1 MPGAGGRTPRVL
13 ITGASSGIGAS
24 RELVSRGWTV
34 FGGVRRET
42 DARRLRAELGE
53 SFQPL
58 MLDVTDSA
66 AVREAAGVVEEEL
79 AGANLDALINNAGTT
94 CLGPLACLSTEALR
108 GQFEVN
114 LFGLFEVTRRFL
126 PLLGAARGGAQPAS
140 CGSQPASCGSQPASC
155 GSPGRIVNLSSASGR
170 LAFPFFGF
178 YAASKHAL
186 EGLSDALRR
195 ELQLYG
201 IHVILIEP
209 SIVRTPLVEKSV
221 AQAQAFRDTAYWPA
235 IQSALKATGLDR
247 PDGVLPVQ
255 RVVRVLLRALTS
267 PRPRARYAIPRNR
280 LLGWWLPL
288 ALPARVL
295 DRFVG
300 RSLGLLPGKG
310 A

>member
-13 ITGASSGIGAS
+13 ITGASSGIGCAAS

-34 FGGVRRET
+34 FGGVRREA

-79 AGANLDALINNAGTT
+79 AGANLDALVNNAGTT

-140 CGSQPASCGSQPASC
+140 CGA
-155 GSPGRIVNLSSASGR
+155 PGRIVNLSSASGR

-300 RSLGLLPGKG
+300 RSLGLLPTKG

>member
-1 MPGAGGRTPRVL
+1 MPGTGGRPPRVL
-13 ITGASSGIGAS
+13 ITGASGGIGCATS

-34 FGGVRRET
+34 FGGVRREA

-58 MLDVTDSA
+58 MLDVTDPA
-66 AVREAAGVVEEEL
+66 AVREAAGAVEEEL
-79 AGANLDALINNAGTT
+79 AGANLDALVNNAGTT

-126 PLLGAARGGAQPAS
+126 PLLGAARGGA
-140 CGSQPASCGSQPASC
+140 QPASC

>member
-1 MPGAGGRTPRVL
+1 MPGTGGRPPRVL
-13 ITGASSGIGAS
+13 ITGASGGIGCAAS

-34 FGGVRRET
+34 FGGVRREA

-79 AGANLDALINNAGTT
+79 AGANLDALVNNAGTT

-140 CGSQPASCGSQPASC
+140 CGSQPASCGA
-155 GSPGRIVNLSSASGR
+155 PGRIVNLSSASGR

-235 IQSALKATGLDR
+235 IQSTLKAAGLDR

-300 RSLGLLPGKG
+300 RSLGLLPTKG